1 MSVRDALAPRILP
14 QPHRARPAAR
24 VLAVVAAALV
34 AYACWRGY
42 QSPDFLLGVAAAFG
56 LC

>member
-1 MSVRDALAPRILP
+1 MPSHDADDTGAIARSRSALGVVVVALA
-14 QPHRARPAAR
+14 
-24 VLAVVAAALV
+24 

>member
-1 MSVRDALAPRILP
+1 MTADDAVRHGVLARS
-14 QPHRARPAAR
+14 HRARIAAR
-24 VLAVVAAALV
+24 IVGVVGAALV
-34 AYACWRGY
+34 TYAVWRGY

>member
-1 MSVRDALAPRILP
+1 VLGV
-14 QPHRARPAAR
+14 
-24 VLAVVAAALV
+24 VLALVV

-42 QSPDFLLGVAAAFG
+42 QSPDFLLGVGAAFG